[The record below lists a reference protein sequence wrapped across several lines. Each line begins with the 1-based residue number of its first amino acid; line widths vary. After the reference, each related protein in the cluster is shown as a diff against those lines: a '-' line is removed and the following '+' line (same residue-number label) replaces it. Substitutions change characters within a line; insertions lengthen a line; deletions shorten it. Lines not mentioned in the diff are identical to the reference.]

1 MRALSRVRPLV
12 SLALMAVLVLSLG
25 LVACGGG
32 DDDTTTSSATMS
44 SSSSSAAAAQLR
56 GAIEIDGS
64 STVEPITQAVAEE
77 FKKLHPGV
85 NPNVAVSGTGGG
97 FKRFTVGETA
107 ISNASRPIKDAE
119 AADAAANGVEYIEL
133 LVAVDGLTVVVNPDN
148 NFATCLTVD
157 ELKAM
162 WEPGSS
168 VNKWNQVR
176 AGFPNQD
183 LSLYGPDTDSG
194 TFDYFT
200 EEIVGEAQASRSDY
214 SPNAND
220 NILVQGIAGDTNALG
235 YFGFAY
241 YLENQDKLNAVAIDN
256 GNGCVAPT
264 PENIKNGSYAPLSR
278 PLFIYVNTEHLERPE
293 VRAFVE
299 FYLDNAAQL
308 ASEVGYVALTDA
320 EYEESRGKIR

>member
-1 MRALSRVRPLV
+1 MRALSSVRPLARV
-12 SLALMAVLVLSLG
+12 ALTTVLFLSLG
-25 LVACGGG
+25 LVACSG
-32 DDDTTTSSATMS
+32 DDTGLTT
-44 SSSSSAAAAQLR
+44 AQRLS
-56 GAIEIDGS
+56 GSIEIDGS
-64 STVEPITQAVAEE
+64 STVEPITAAVAEE

-97 FKRFTVGETA
+97 FKRFTAGETA
-107 ISNASRPIKDAE
+107 ISNASRPLKSSEAE
-119 AADAAANGVEYIEL
+119 AAAANGVEYLEL
-133 LVAVDGLTVVVNPDN
+133 LVAMDGLTVVVNPN
-148 NFATCLTVD
+148 NDFATCLTVD

-162 WEPGSS
+162 WEPGST
-168 VNKWNQVR
+168 VNTWNQVR
-176 AGFPNQD
+176 SGFPNRT

-200 EEIVGEAQASRSDY
+200 EEIVGEAQASRADY

-220 NILVQGIAGDTNALG
+220 NILVQGIAGDANSLG

-241 YLENQDKLNAVAIDN
+241 YLENQGRLNAVSIDD

-264 PENIKNGSYAPLSR
+264 SETIKNGSYTPLSR
-278 PLFIYVNTEHLERPE
+278 PLFIYVNMERLERPE

-308 ASEVGYVALTDA
+308 AAEVGYVALTDA
-320 EYEESRGKIR
+320 EYDESRAKIQ

>member
-1 MRALSRVRPLV
+1 MRAWSRVRLPV
-12 SLALMAVLVLSLG
+12 WLALMGALALSLG
-25 LVACGGG
+25 LVACNGNG
-32 DDDTTTSSATMS
+32 DAAS
-44 SSSSSAAAAQLR
+44 SSGLN

-64 STVEPITQAVAEE
+64 STVEPITAAVAEE
-77 FKKLHPGV
+77 FKKLHSGV

-97 FKRFTVGETA
+97 FKRFTSGETA
-107 ISNASRPIKDAE
+107 ISNASRTMKDEE
-119 AADAAANGVEYIEL
+119 AAAAAENGVEYIEL

-148 NFATCLTVD
+148 NFATCLTVN

-168 VNKWNQVR
+168 VNKWDQVR
-176 AGFPNQD
+176 SSFPDNK

-200 EEIVGEAQASRSDY
+200 EEIVGEAQASRADY

-220 NILVQGIAGDTNALG
+220 NILVQGIAGDDNALG

-241 YLENQDKLNAVAIDN
+241 YLENQERLNAVEIDD

-264 PENIKNGSYAPLSR
+264 PATIRDGSYAPLSR
-278 PLFIYVNTEHLERPE
+278 PLFIYVNLERLQRPE

-299 FYLDNAAQL
+299 YYLDNAAQL
-308 ASEVGYVALTDA
+308 AAEVGYVALTEA
-320 EYEESRGKIR
+320 EYQESRAKIQ